1 MQQKALII
9 MNPVAGVKKPNKHL
23 AEILSLF
30 CENGYE
36 CHIQMTSPT
45 ESADKIVEKYAHG
58 KDVIVCIGGDGTFN
72 ETVSGLVNAKLKPR
86 LAYIPSGSTNDFATG
101 LGISHTPVKA
111 AKDIISGTTR
121 ELDVGI
127 FNGRIFV
134 YTASFGIFTKTSY
147 NTPRDLK
154 NSLGYLAYVLEGSK
168 EILDMKPFHIKIKT
182 EKQTTEGDYVYG
194 GICNSKQI
202 GGGIVRFEDGAIDMN
217 DGLLEVIL
225 VKFPKNPAEL
235 VKLLGDLNVGNY
247 RSNMFEFFSAKEIE
261 ISTEDEIDWTLDG
274 EYQKGSDKITIRNL
288 HSAISLVIN
297 DKKDKKLSEKGN

>member
-9 MNPVAGVKKPNKHL
+9 MNPVAGVKKPNKYL
-23 AEILSLF
+23 AQIISLF

-36 CHIQMTSPT
+36 CQIQMTSVT
-45 ESADKIVEKYAHG
+45 ENAQKIVEKYASD
-58 KDVIVCIGGDGTFN
+58 KDIVICIGGDGTFN
-72 ETVSGLVNAKLKPR
+72 ETVSGLLNAKLKPK

-101 LGISHTPVKA
+101 LGISQTPLTA
-111 AKDIISGTTR
+111 AKDIVSGSAIN
-121 ELDVGI
+121 LDVGI

-168 EILDMKPFHIKIKT
+168 EILDMKPFHIKLKT
-182 EKQTTEGDYVYG
+182 ENHEIEGDYIYG

-202 GGGIVRFEDGAIDMN
+202 GGGIVRFEEGVVDMN

-247 RSNMFEFFSAKEIE
+247 KSNMFDFFSAREIE
-261 ISTEDEIDWTLDG
+261 IKTEDEIDWTLDG
-274 EYQKGSDKITIRNL
+274 EYQKGSDTVVIKNIM
-288 HSAISLVIN
+288 SAISLVIN
-297 DKKDKKLSEKGN
+297 DNKNKKLLGKGK